1 MDIVK
6 YIMGA
11 AGNARVMIKCLGLK
25 KINKSQRKKLFRML
39 MAVTDQYFQGI
50 TETFIPSGVGLLRPL
65 VGYGC

>member
-39 MAVTDQYFQGI
+39 MAVTDQYFRGC
-50 TETFIPSGVGLLRPL
+50 TLREDFTRNSKTSIPRG
-65 VGYGC
+65 